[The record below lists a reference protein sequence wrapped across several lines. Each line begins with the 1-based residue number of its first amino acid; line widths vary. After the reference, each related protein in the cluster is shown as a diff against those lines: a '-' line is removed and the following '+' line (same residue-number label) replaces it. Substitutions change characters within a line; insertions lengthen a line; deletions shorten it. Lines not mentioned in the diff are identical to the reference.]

1 MSDLGISVLN
11 LGLTL
16 FCSIASLNDHSI
28 NQVYSIQLPSDVS
41 GKYCCLP

>member
-16 FCSIASLNDHSI
+16 FCSIASLNQLLIRFTQSSCL
-28 NQVYSIQLPSDVS
+28 QV
-41 GKYCCLP
+41 